1 MPQPTPSP
9 SPERFTVDYRI
20 TVRDGRTVEEHA
32 RDITIEQTVEVPP
45 DVIPAEHFEQELIG
59 RIEAIEPVAG
69 CVERYDVV
77 ISYRC
82 DITAFSVPQ
91 LFNVL
96 YGNISLKDN
105 IRITDVRFPDSLLR
119 IFGGPRYGIDGL
131 RRLSGVHGRPL
142 ACTAI
147 KPMGL
152 PTAELARIAGAF
164 ARGGADLI
172 KDDHGITDQSFHPF
186 EERVLHCQEAVE
198 EANALTGRRT
208 LYFPMVSGSFDHIE
222 KQVRFAVRHGVRGI
236 LMGPMLVG
244 FDTMR
249 FLAKEYNLIVMA
261 HPALTGTCFHD
272 RDHGM
277 TPAVLLGTLFRL
289 IGADISIFP
298 NAGGRFHFT
307 VEECT
312 AIAEALRA
320 PMGDLAAAFPCP
332 AGGMNLGRI
341 PELASTFGPD
351 SVVLIGGD
359 VLRQSDIERGTRRF
373 MDEIRRGFAEV
384 LAEPVDPFASACEW
398 RSGAAPEETTRDL
411 LRFADFR
418 WEGRARQDYK
428 VPGEF
433 DFRGVTRQE
442 LAGKFGE
449 QTAFDLRYFE
459 IEPGGFSS
467 LEKHLHEHV
476 IIGVRGRGVL
486 VKESGEFTIN
496 INDIAYVGPQ
506 QRHQLH
512 NRGDEP
518 FGFYCIVDHERDRPQ
533 KA

>member
-1 MPQPTPSP
+1 MHQRTTSP
-9 SPERFTVDYRI
+9 APERFTVDYRI
-20 TVRDGRTVEEHA
+20 TVRDGRPIEEHA
-32 RDITIEQTVEVPP
+32 RDITIEQTLEVPP
-45 DVIPAEHFEQELIG
+45 DVIPPEHLEQQLTG
-59 RIEAIEPVAG
+59 RIEGIEPVPG
-69 CVERYDVV
+69 SPGRYDVA

-105 IRITDVRFPDSLLR
+105 IRITDIRFPESLMK
-119 IFGGPRYGIDGL
+119 IFGGPRYGIEGL
-131 RRLSGVHGRPL
+131 RRLSGVYGRPL

-164 ARGGADLI
+164 ALGGADLI

-186 EERVLHCQEAVE
+186 EERVIRCQEAVE
-198 EANALTGRRT
+198 EANARTGRKT
-208 LYFPMVSGSFDHIE
+208 LYLPMVSGNFDSLE
-222 KQVRFAVRHGVRGI
+222 KQVRFAVRRGVRGI

-249 FLAKEYNLIVMA
+249 YMAKEYNLIVMA

-272 RDHGM
+272 REHGM

-307 VEECT
+307 ARECG
-312 AIAEALRA
+312 AIASALRA
-320 PMGDLAAAFPCP
+320 PMGDLAPAFPCP
-332 AGGMNLGRI
+332 AGGMSLERI
-341 PELASTFGPD
+341 PELAAAFGPD
-351 SVVLIGGD
+351 SVFLIGGD
-359 VLRQSDIERGTRRF
+359 VLRQADIEEGTRRF
-373 MDEIRRGFAEV
+373 LDGIRRSFAEE
-384 LAEPVDPFASACEW
+384 LAEPDDPFVSACEW
-398 RSGAAPEETTRDL
+398 RAGGVPEKTPRDL
-411 LRFADFR
+411 LRFAGFR
-418 WEGRARQDYK
+418 WEGRSREDYK
-428 VPGEF
+428 SQEEF
-433 DFRGVTRQE
+433 EFRGVSRQE
-442 LAGKFGE
+442 LTGRFGE

-459 IEPGGFSS
+459 IEPGGYSS

-486 VKESGEFTIN
+486 VKEMEEFEIK
-496 INDIAYVGPQ
+496 IHDVAYVGMHQ
-506 QRHQLH
+506 KHQLH
-512 NRGDEP
+512 NRGREP
-518 FGFYCIVDHERDRPQ
+518 FGFFCIVDHERDRPQ
-533 KA
+533 KV